1 MKKKLCLIVVMVF
14 LLTSTAI
21 LAAACDGWGKS
32 SDSDEL
38 YDASDDLAF
47 IRADKGYAVKGFKQY
62 DDYEENEPDIGELL
76 GLVKHKI
83 VIPEEYK
90 GKPVIAI
97 LDGAFSTDVLLVSV
111 TIPSTVKSIGEY
123 AFCGCASLEEIKIP
137 KSVNSIGEFAFVQC
151 SSVKK
156 IEVDKDNQFYSSKGN
171 CLIEDETRTMIAGC
185 KNSKIPNDGS
195 VKLIAVG
202 VFSGYTPSEI
212 TIPKSVTTIP
222 EAMFINCFGLKK
234 VVIEE
239 GATTIC
245 TAAFNTCI
253 DLESVTLP
261 SSIKNI
267 DAIAFSFCK
276 SLDTIEYKGT
286 KSQWKKISKEKY
298 WIAESNEITVK
309 CSDGEITIDPATEW
323 N

>member
-1 MKKKLCLIVVMVF
+1 MKKKLCLIVVMVL
-14 LLTSTAI
+14 LLTSTTI
-21 LAAACDGWGKS
+21 FAAACDGWGKS
-32 SDSDEL
+32 SDSEL
-38 YDASDDLAF
+38 YDASDCLAF
-47 IRADKGYAVKGFKQY
+47 IRAGKGYAVKGF
-62 DDYEENEPDIGELL
+62 DYEELEPYISAVVEI
-76 GLVKHKI
+76 VKHKI

-97 LDGAFSTDVLLVSV
+97 LDSAFETDKLLVSV
-111 TIPSTVKSIGEY
+111 TIPSTVKSIGEC
-123 AFCGCASLEEIKIP
+123 AFAGCASLEEIKIP
-137 KSVNSIGEFAFVQC
+137 KSVNSIGEFAFAQC
-151 SSVKK
+151 SSLKK

-171 CLIEDETRTMIAGC
+171 CLIEDETSTMIAGC

-195 VKLIAVG
+195 VKLLAEAVFYG
-202 VFSGYTPSEI
+202 VTPSEI
-212 TIPKSVTTIP
+212 TIPKSVTTIA
-222 EAMFINCFGLKK
+222 ESTFLCCIGLKK

-239 GATTIC
+239 GTTTIC
-245 TAAFNTCI
+245 FGAFNTCI

-267 DAIAFSFCK
+267 DGAAFSFCN

-286 KSQWKKISKEKY
+286 KSQWKKISKEY
-298 WIAESNEITVK
+298 RWILGSNEITVK